1 MSDED
6 VYKRFLEQHNN
17 EDFRILLERHREGLL
32 LFLMSIVHNMDD
44 AEELM
49 LDTFAEAA
57 SATSFSG
64 KSSFKTWLYSVGKH
78 QAFMMLRK
86 NRRIVSFSEEY
97 VDEPSEDTPELA
109 ILNKERNQILFT
121 ALQRVNDE
129 YRQVLT
135 LLYFE
140 EMSPDEIEKVMGKSR
155 KQIYNLTERGK
166 KALKTELERMGKNEF

>member
-6 VYKRFLEQHNN
+6 VYKRFIEQHNN

-64 KSSFKTWLYSVGKH
+64 KSSFKTWLYS
-78 QAFMMLRK
+78 
-86 NRRIVSFSEEY
+86 
-97 VDEPSEDTPELA
+97 
-109 ILNKERNQILFT
+109 
-121 ALQRVNDE
+121 
-129 YRQVLT
+129 
-135 LLYFE
+135 
-140 EMSPDEIEKVMGKSR
+140 MG
-155 KQIYNLTERGK
+155 NTGHL
-166 KALKTELERMGKNEF
+166 